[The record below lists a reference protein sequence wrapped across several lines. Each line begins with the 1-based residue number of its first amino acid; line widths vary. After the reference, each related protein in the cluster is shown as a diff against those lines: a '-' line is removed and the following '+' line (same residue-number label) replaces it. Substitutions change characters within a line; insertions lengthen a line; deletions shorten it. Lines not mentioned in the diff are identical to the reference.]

1 MKRKLSNSLIIAAAG
16 SGKTTEL
23 IKQIIQKA
31 NILPNDKYLV
41 VITYTNSA
49 TNEILERL
57 QKKVSVQPNIFVG
70 TIHSFLIKFLIKP
83 YGKVL

>member
-1 MKRKLSNSLIIAAAG
+1 MKRKLNNSLIIAAG

-23 IKQIIQKA
+23 IEQIIQKA
-31 NILPNDKYLV
+31 NKLPNDKYLA

-57 QKKVSVQPNIFVG
+57 QKKSISS
-70 TIHSFLIKFLIKP
+70 T
-83 YGKVL
+83 